1 MQTDFVITV
10 SQMLIIFVDESM
22 LKLSSFD
29 LRKIILV
36 LTPTKPYFGF
46 DLMLSTILGKIFGT
60 K

>member
-46 DLMLSTILGKIFGT
+46 DLMLSTILGIRF
-60 K
+60 

>member
-1 MQTDFVITV
+1 MQTGFVITV
-10 SQMLIIFVDESM
+10 SQMLIICVDESM

-36 LTPTKPYFGF
+36 LTPKKSYFGF

>member
-10 SQMLIIFVDESM
+10 SQILIICADESM

-36 LTPTKPYFGF
+36 LTPKKSYFGF